1 MLDIENCLQKKI
13 DNFII
18 EANEKISN
26 NNEKERNEIDALVI
40 YLKAIDLFEFINK
53 KSNIQQHEIL
63 FKISFLFD
71 LIGNKKSSLNYIEK
85 SIELIPNVPIVILFK
100 SIILK
105 SLNKN
110 EEAQQQ
116 LIKFKHL
123 CGKNDYYIYIHDI
136 IQIIYFFL
144 LKYDEEI
151 LLFEIKQFF
160 NKFQNLN
167 YDKNHVIYYL
177 QSKICQTLYK
187 KYEKIDTQKSKN
199 YEIKIKECLNKAY
212 EIQDFETN
220 YLINEGINNE
230 NISKILIILN
240 PQIAEFKPKILMN
253 YNQVFHSGFSLFSTL
268 FKIVKII
275 KFKSQRK
282 KVNEYY
288 TKKLNKINL
297 KRENSLSITKGNST
311 IDETKN
317 FEENIEDLRKEYQ
330 IHIRNLY
337 NSVWL
342 IDYFTNL
349 NIEKIIFQPFGQIDD
364 YYIKNGYYSK
374 FNLKQSIIQN
384 LDINEQ
390 YKKKQRQKN
399 EKKLIEEKYLLNS
412 NKLEI
417 PFKLNKLIKKKIKK
431 KLEFKNKNIITIEK
445 DILNGSRNSIIKS
458 PSDDNII
465 NNLKKKYSKKN
476 SKSKRK
482 DLRINNM
489 NLNYN
494 NYKLSSTH
502 RLKVFSKDS
511 LNSFRKNSQEKIS
524 NEINYIKQIN
534 IGLKFPE
541 NNNNVK
547 LVNHYKLIPH
557 FIKSNSSLSKCLLG
571 NSLKRKKSHNSV
583 NQSEE
588 TNQKKYLSISKSNYK
603 ISSKSNSKSQ
613 NKTSE
618 N

>member
-85 SIELIPNVPIVILFK
+85 SIELIPNVPFVILFK

-177 QSKICQTLYK
+177 QSKICQNLYK

-199 YEIKIKECLNKAY
+199 YQIKIKECLNKAY

-275 KFKSQRK
+275 KFKSKRK

-330 IHIRNLY
+330 IHITNLY

-374 FNLKQSIIQN
+374 FNLKQIIIQN
-384 LDINEQ
+384 LEINEQ
-390 YKKKQRQKN
+390 YKKKYKLKK
-399 EKKLIEEKYLLNS
+399 EKENKIIKEKYLLNN

-417 PFKLNKLIKKKIKK
+417 PFKLNNIIKKKIKK
-431 KLEFKNKNIITIEK
+431 KLEFKNKNIVTIYK
-445 DILNGSRNSIIKS
+445 DLLNESKNSMIKN
-458 PSDDNII
+458 PSEDDLI
-465 NNLKKKYSKKN
+465 NNYKKQYKKN
-476 SKSKRK
+476 SKIKRK

-489 NLNYN
+489 NSNYMN
-494 NYKLSSTH
+494 NKFSNTH
-502 RLKVFSKDS
+502 RLKVFNK
-511 LNSFRKNSQEKIS
+511 NSVNCFRKNSQEKLS
-524 NEINYIKQIN
+524 NNEINNLNKIN
-534 IGLKFPE
+534 
-541 NNNNVK
+541 
-547 LVNHYKLIPH
+547 
-557 FIKSNSSLSKCLLG
+557 S
-571 NSLKRKKSHNSV
+571 
-583 NQSEE
+583 
-588 TNQKKYLSISKSNYK
+588 
-603 ISSKSNSKSQ
+603 
-613 NKTSE
+613 
-618 N
+618 